1 MNTPSYIDNQNAAP
15 LSKGG
20 MGWFV
25 DHVLAKPEDGKSQM
39 LNLTTDA
46 DLKGLPPTTI
56 IAAEI
61 DPLLSDGKM
70 LADKLEQAGV
80 KVHYQLS
87 KGVTHEFFGMAA
99 VVADADAAQDLAAK
113 KLREA
118 LSANP
123 GTQAKGVPGRPRP

>member
-1 MNTPSYIDNQNAAP
+1 MNIPSYIDNQNAAP

-25 DHVLAKPEDGKSQM
+25 DHVLAKPEDGKSPM
-39 LNLTTDA
+39 LNLTTNA

-87 KGVTHEFFGMAA
+87 KGVTHEFFGMDALVDDA
-99 VVADADAAQDLAAK
+99 VRAQDFAAAD
-113 KLREA
+113 LRQA
-118 LSANP
+118 L
-123 GTQAKGVPGRPRP
+123 GVK